1 MPDAQLS
8 TDQPKLLSL
17 IKTYPAPGLVV
28 VQVHQLP
35 AGKRRDRSGEE
46 DKFYIGFP
54 LIDQDRSKILG
65 NGAIDPG
72 KSFTFEFDFHHRI
85 RGRIQGPF
93 HFYLSKEN

>member
-17 IKTYPAPGLVV
+17 IKTYPAPSLVV
-28 VQVHQLP
+28 VQIHQLP

-46 DKFYIGFP
+46 DKVYIGFP
-54 LIDQDRSKILG
+54 LRDQDRFKILG

-72 KSFTFEFDFHHRI
+72 KSFTFDFDFHHRI
-85 RGRIQGPF
+85 RPQSSGPF
-93 HFYLSKEN
+93 RFYTFT